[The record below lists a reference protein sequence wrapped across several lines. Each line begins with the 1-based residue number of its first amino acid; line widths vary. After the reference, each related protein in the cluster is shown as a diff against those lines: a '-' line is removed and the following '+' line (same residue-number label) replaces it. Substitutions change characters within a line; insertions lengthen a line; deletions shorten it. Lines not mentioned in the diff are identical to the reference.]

1 MTPYSEIIPAA
12 PYRVLEAIW
21 YESIHNTL
29 KEELFVYPYRHEDE
43 FEIDHQ
49 YKFRKTLIKLTGTEL
64 HFVVHD
70 HSNHQADVFIQVTP
84 VRKNESKVEYT
95 IENSSLNG
103 TQGKVLGWILE
114 TIQTV
119 SEHYIHLR
127 KTA

>member
-21 YESIHNTL
+21 YQSIDHSLND
-29 KEELFVYPYRHEDE
+29 ELFVYPYQNEDLI
-43 FEIDHQ
+43 EIDQ
-49 YKFRKTLIKLTGTEL
+49 NFKIRKKLLKLTGTEL
-64 HFVVHD
+64 HFVVND
-70 HSNHQADVFIQVTP
+70 QANHQADVVIQVTP

-95 IENSSLNG
+95 IENSTLNG

-114 TIQTV
+114 TINAV
-119 SEHYIHLR
+119 SEHYIQIR